1 MPLEQCYTFEEVQN
15 CLKVSRSTL
24 LNHIAKGKIECFTLC
39 GGGMRFKESYVE
51 KFIENS
57 RKVIT
62 PRNQNAPERSPQ
74 NLPEQTPNM

>member
-15 CLKVSRSTL
+15 CLKVGRSAL
-24 LNHIAKGKIECFTLC
+24 LRHIAKGKIQCFTLH
-39 GGGMRFKESYVE
+39 GGGMRFKESDIE

-62 PRNQNAPERSPQ
+62 PRNQNKLE
-74 NLPEQTPNM
+74 